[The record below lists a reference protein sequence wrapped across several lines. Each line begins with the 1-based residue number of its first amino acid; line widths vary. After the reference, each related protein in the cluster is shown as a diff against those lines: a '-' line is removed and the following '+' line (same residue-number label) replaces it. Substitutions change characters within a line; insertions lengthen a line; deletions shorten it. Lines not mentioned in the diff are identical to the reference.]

1 MSRSKKTIVMAKY
14 LARACPRC
22 NGYLEIALG
31 ESGRNVVVR
40 AINGRCV
47 KCGYRLAW
55 ILISGK
61 RAALRIIPQSFSSA
75 AVKHSE
81 FPK

>member
-1 MSRSKKTIVMAKY
+1 MSRSKKTIVTAKY

-61 RAALRIIPQSFSSA
+61 RAALRIIPQGFSSA
-75 AVKHSE
+75 AVKHTGL
-81 FPK
+81 PK